1 MAATGGAQGSHLSA
15 DVFRIVRR
23 YEQVCPSL
31 IVVLVLP
38 QTDRSVVA
46 GAVEPERGS
55 CALLCA
61 TGSVQAAY
69 LRRAAVLGLGNSP
82 VPLCGRRASAAG
94 HRCNVPRC
102 ASQPR
107 LSALLWCG
115 RAVPDLRRS
124 HQSRPADAHRSPAHH
139 QNALTHLC
147 ILGRTWPSPRRCAR
161 DARAVNLFIECIVC
175 VDLLNSCLVSI

>member
-15 DVFRIVRR
+15 DVFRS
-23 YEQVCPSL
+23 VCRSEWGCHSS
-31 IVVLVLP
+31 IAVLVRP

-46 GAVEPERGS
+46 GAVLPERGS
-55 CALLCA
+55 GAELCA
-61 TGSVQAAY
+61 TGSAQGGY
-69 LRRAAVLGLGNSP
+69 RRRAAVLGLGNSP
-82 VPLCGRRASAAG
+82 VPLRGRRASAAG

-115 RAVPDLRRS
+115 RGLPDLRRS
-124 HQSRPADAHRSPAHH
+124 HQSGPADAHRSPAHP
-139 QNALTHLC
+139 QNALTQLC
-147 ILGRTWPSPRRCAR
+147 TLGRTWPSPRRCAR
-161 DARAVNLFIECIVC
+161 GARAGYLFIECIVC